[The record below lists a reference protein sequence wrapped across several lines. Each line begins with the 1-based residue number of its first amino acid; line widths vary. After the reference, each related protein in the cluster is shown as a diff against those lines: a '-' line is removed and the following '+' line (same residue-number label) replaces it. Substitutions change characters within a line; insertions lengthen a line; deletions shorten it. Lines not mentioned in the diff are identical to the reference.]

1 MITPFTRSE
10 GRAAA
15 LLASVALAGCS
26 TMAPRYE
33 RPSAPVAATFA
44 GAEAY
49 GEAHDAAA
57 PPVADIGWRQVFSD
71 PLLHRLIERTL
82 INNRDLRVANLNVEA
97 ARARY
102 RIDRAAN
109 LPTVSLGADATVQRL
124 PSDLFYN
131 RRQYQVGGTVTA
143 WELDL
148 WGRTRSLSEQA
159 LQSFFAAEETR
170 NAAHISLIGELATS
184 YLTLR
189 ADQAML
195 KLSRDTLE
203 AQKRSYELTR
213 QLADVGYVTELDVR
227 RAETA
232 LRSAQSDVAAYTR
245 QSALD
250 RNALVLLL
258 GEPITP
264 ELAGELD
271 ALDTLPDGI
280 VLADLP
286 AGLPSDLLTRRPDIR
301 AAEHTLRAA
310 NANIG
315 AARAAFFPTVSLT
328 GSGGTA
334 SASLENLFSG
344 GSEAWVFAPR
354 ITLPIFQGGALRANL
369 DRSEVQKS
377 TEVANYEK
385 AIQIAFREVSDG
397 LAAKETFEDQ
407 LQVEQQRVS
416 ATAAAFQ
423 LADQRFREGEDD
435 SLAVLDAQRAHYAA
449 QQALVRVR
457 LARLSNLVHLYKALG
472 GGWSA
477 ETTSTASTS

>member
-131 RRQYQVGGTVTA
+131 RRQYQVGGAVTA

-250 RNALVLLL
+250 RNALVL
-258 GEPITP
+258 
-264 ELAGELD
+264 
-271 ALDTLPDGI
+271 
-280 VLADLP
+280 
-286 AGLPSDLLTRRPDIR
+286 
-301 AAEHTLRAA
+301 
-310 NANIG
+310 
-315 AARAAFFPTVSLT
+315 
-328 GSGGTA
+328 
-334 SASLENLFSG
+334 
-344 GSEAWVFAPR
+344 
-354 ITLPIFQGGALRANL
+354 
-369 DRSEVQKS
+369 
-377 TEVANYEK
+377 
-385 AIQIAFREVSDG
+385 
-397 LAAKETFEDQ
+397 
-407 LQVEQQRVS
+407 
-416 ATAAAFQ
+416 
-423 LADQRFREGEDD
+423 
-435 SLAVLDAQRAHYAA
+435 
-449 QQALVRVR
+449 
-457 LARLSNLVHLYKALG
+457 HL
-472 GGWSA
+472 
-477 ETTSTASTS
+477 